1 MSLQMEHLNNRM
13 KTCLKDQAR
22 MKQDEKDLNT
32 KMALEAQKHEHIYN
46 FLNRQLQ
53 EKDDEI
59 EVPAFDFE
67 RSPTLG
73 PTPLGNNPSVPPCGM
88 LTRP

>member
-1 MSLQMEHLNNRM
+1 MEHLNNRM
-13 KTCLKDQAR
+13 KMCLADQAR

-53 EKDDEI
+53 EKDEEI
-59 EVPAFDFE
+59 EAKPQPQHVG
-67 RSPTLG
+67 S
-73 PTPLGNNPSVPPCGM
+73 NPQRHSAVMTAPFGY
-88 LTRP
+88 LHRL